1 MVVRTALAC
10 FSWRRRQPVLQVME
24 YLTHAACLS
33 TGASVHFVYKPFT
46 YYRRLSCS
54 DGLQGKKKSHP
65 PTARGGVAKSNIQT
79 GVGVV
84 RLPSS
89 LLPFPLCTLYSPLA
103 YSYWGLSLFPCSYL
117 YATCVI
123 LCLYYVPDYWNKVI
137 VIVQLY
143 NCFIFS
149 LIKTQC
155 RLYDIRPRY
164 LGAYWNLNF

>member
-1 MVVRTALAC
+1 MHSNWQLRLMVVRTALAC

-33 TGASVHFVYKPFT
+33 TGASVHFVYRPFT

-89 LLPFPLCTLYSPLA
+89 LLPFLSAPFTPHWLIAIGVCPFSLVPTYVLHVLSYVCTMFLTIEIKLLSSFNYTIALFSPL
-103 YSYWGLSLFPCSYL
+103 
-117 YATCVI
+117 
-123 LCLYYVPDYWNKVI
+123 
-137 VIVQLY
+137 
-143 NCFIFS
+143 
-149 LIKTQC
+149 
-155 RLYDIRPRY
+155 
-164 LGAYWNLNF
+164 